1 MSYLL
6 GVDLG
11 LRTGLAM
18 YGRDGRL
25 IWYRSQHYASPAR
38 LKKAVYGIFNDH
50 PRLFRIVIEGGG
62 LLADIWEKEAA
73 KRAVPI
79 SQISAETWRR
89 DLLYPRE
96 QRNHKGAKINAG
108 ILARKIIEWSGAKRP
123 TSLRHDAAEAIL
135 AGLWGVVQVG
145 WLIELPQGLNRITN
159 SPEPR

>member
-1 MSYLL
+1 MNYLL

-25 IWYRSQHYASPAR
+25 IWYRSQHYASPAQ
-38 LKKAVYGIFNDH
+38 LKKAVYSLFQDT
-50 PRLFRIVIEGGG
+50 PRLSRIVVEGGG

-73 KRAVPI
+73 RRAVPLYR
-79 SQISAETWRR
+79 ISAETWRK

-96 QRNHKGAKINAG
+96 QRDHKGAKSNAG
-108 ILARKIIEWSGAKRP
+108 ILARKVIEWSGAKRP

-135 AGLWGVVQVG
+135 AGLWGVVQAG
-145 WLIELPQGLNRITN
+145 WLKTLPQELNRIPAATGA
-159 SPEPR
+159 P